1 MWLCATVVLA
11 FVDTRLLL
19 IRHGRTEMN
28 EHLAQPGNE
37 WGAAGFAD
45 PGYYDTELTSLGE
58 QQARQLNMKLKGTP
72 RVETLVCSPLR
83 RALHTA
89 ELAFDGYPG
98 AALSQ
103 RIVTPLAA
111 ERLFLSSDVGAPV
124 AELVERFDPAW
135 RLEVSVTDGWWY
147 QGDPAQ
153 PEWRPAGAY
162 LTPGEPQ
169 QAFDD
174 RMRRL
179 IALLQDLG
187 GGDDDDDGTR
197 RLGCDS
203 AELPV
208 DGGGIALCCH
218 SEVIFAP
225 RPPTRLPRSR
235 RRTTSRVI

>member
-1 MWLCATVVLA
+1 M
-11 FVDTRLLL
+11 
-19 IRHGRTEMN
+19 
-28 EHLAQPGNE
+28 
-37 WGAAGFAD
+37 
-45 PGYYDTELTSLGE
+45 
-58 QQARQLNMKLKGTP
+58 
-72 RVETLVCSPLR
+72 
-83 RALHTA
+83 
-89 ELAFDGYPG
+89 
-98 AALSQ
+98 
-103 RIVTPLAA
+103 
-111 ERLFLSSDVGAPV
+111 
-124 AELVERFDPAW
+124 ERFDPAW

-218 SEVIFAP
+218 SEVIFALTG
-225 RPPTRLPRSR
+225 RSVRNCECVELRTSQLPKDPHVQRD
-235 RRTTSRVI
+235 